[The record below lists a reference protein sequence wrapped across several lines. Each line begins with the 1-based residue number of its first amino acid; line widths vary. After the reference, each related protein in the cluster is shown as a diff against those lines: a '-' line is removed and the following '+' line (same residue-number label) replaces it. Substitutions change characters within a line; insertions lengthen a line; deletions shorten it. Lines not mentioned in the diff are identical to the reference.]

1 MNNLFLLLPTLA
13 WIASVIGTYIVLR
26 ILTRACVMDNPNE
39 RSNHKAPV
47 PRGGGLAMIGVALI
61 CLFFAGIAWQILA
74 AALLLA
80 AVSFADDL
88 RGMPVWLR
96 FGTQFIAVALAMD
109 ALNLRIFPLDTPQEL
124 EWAFVALLWLWFINL
139 TNFMD
144 GIDGISAMQ
153 AIMQAVGIML
163 FHMFTSP
170 LPMWLAISAGIMA
183 AVSLGF
189 LRYNLSPARI
199 FMGDVGSIPL
209 GFLMGFLLLTLASYG
224 HWAAALLL
232 PAYYLTDAT
241 LTLFKRALRGEK
253 VWRAHSE
260 HAYQKAVRRGLSH
273 NAVVARITL
282 LNLLLIGLALLP
294 MHSIMAGIIT
304 CVAGYAAA
312 LLMVVN
318 LANAPAKEG

>member
-13 WIASVIGTYIVLR
+13 WIGSVIATGLVLKL
-26 ILTRACVMDNPNE
+26 LTRARVMDNPNE
-39 RSNHKAPV
+39 RSNHVAPV
-47 PRGGGLAMIGVALI
+47 PRGGGIAMIGVALV
-61 CLFFAGIAWQILA
+61 CLFYAGIAWQILA
-74 AALLLA
+74 AALLLGV
-80 AVSFADDL
+80 VSFADDL
-88 RGMPVWLR
+88 RGMPVLVR
-96 FGTQFIAVALAMD
+96 FGTQFIAVGLAMQ
-109 ALNLRIFPLDTPQEL
+109 ALHLRIFPLDIPQEA

-183 AVSLGF
+183 ATALGF
-189 LRYNLSPARI
+189 LRYNIPPARI
-199 FMGDVGSIPL
+199 FMGDVGSVPL

-241 LTLFKRALRGEK
+241 LTLVKRGLRGEK

-260 HAYQKAVRRGLSH
+260 HAYQKAVRGGLSH
-273 NAVVARITL
+273 GAVVMRITL

-304 CVAGYAAA
+304 CVAGYTAA
-312 LLMVVN
+312 LLMVLN
-318 LANAPAKEG
+318 LANASAEKG